1 MPSWLLPS
9 QLVCPEI
16 LTAPQPLELRCHLA
30 HHLVPITSVLFS
42 ESCCYVRLGLVS
54 RSLGRARSDEHTI
67 LRVRLLLGLQGR
79 HLERD
84 PGVLWRV
91 WLSGRGRGF
100 GGSVLSGDCLTPS
113 PSRECL
119 PPVTCRFPVPQGLSG
134 GMSSRHACLPCRMPA
149 PLLTQPQRCQ
159 KGAGIP
165 RLPSPGS
172 TFVPWG
178 LPAHPSHSVPHACP
192 DTVTRWPA
200 RDAVAPWPL

>member
-91 WLSGRGRGF
+91 WLSGDRGQRARVRGL
-100 GGSVLSGDCLTPS
+100 GALWRLPDPIPEQRVPS
-113 PSRECL
+113 ACDL
-119 PPVTCRFPVPQGLSG
+119 PVPGPTG
-134 GMSSRHACLPCRMPA
+134 PERGDVIP
-149 PLLTQPQRCQ
+149 
-159 KGAGIP
+159 P
-165 RLPSPGS
+165 RLPSLPDASASADTTPALSEGRRHTPFAVSWLHLCAVGVAGS
-172 TFVPWG
+172 SLSF
-178 LPAHPSHSVPHACP
+178 
-192 DTVTRWPA
+192 R
-200 RDAVAPWPL
+200 APCLS